1 MIWAFNVGLDP
12 SNDEERKSRA
22 TQIYPVNHDDAYMNR
37 SPSHFRAL
45 LVPHGDHPRPSRM
58 LPADTPWPYSDQVCR
73 QCFQERSKHV
83 LSRLKHF
90 RISREEQWKLRGYY
104 WHYGAD

>member
-45 LVPHGDHPRPSRM
+45 LIQTKSVDSVFKNVRSMFSLGSSTSESRAKSSGSSEGITGITVQTKM
-58 LPADTPWPYSDQVCR
+58 SQD
-73 QCFQERSKHV
+73 SKG
-83 LSRLKHF
+83 SHF
-90 RISREEQWKLRGYY
+90 E
-104 WHYGAD
+104 DV